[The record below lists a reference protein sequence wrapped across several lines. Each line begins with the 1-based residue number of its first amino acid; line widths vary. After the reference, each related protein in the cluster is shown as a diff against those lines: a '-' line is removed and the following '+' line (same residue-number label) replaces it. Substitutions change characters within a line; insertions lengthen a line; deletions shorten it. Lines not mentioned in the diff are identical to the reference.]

1 MKETRSFLKG
11 RMNKGVDKRIL
22 PEGEYID
29 AMNIRVNSPG
39 NNDDIGAVQNAKGS
53 RRLTELEF
61 AGERLSFGAKCIGA
75 YSDDT
80 KETIYWFVYDP
91 GGTNADGQTTDAVDM
106 IVSYNMNTDQLVY
119 HVMSVSVLNFNPQ
132 YLITGVNRIGDLL
145 FFTDDLNPPRRIN
158 VTRHYQFP
166 SGSPFSDN
174 ITEDDI
180 SVIVKPPA
188 LPPSINMVNTGAE
201 ENFIEDKLIAFAY
214 RYRYRDGEYSAL
226 SSFSELAFLAK
237 AFDFNRSSYD
247 NGGMQNRFNAAEV
260 TFNTGPSN
268 VDKIQ
273 LCYKISDTNTISVI
287 QTYDKADLG
296 YTDNTDKTIVFD
308 NSKAYAALPS
318 NQLARA
324 YDNVPLKAKAQT
336 ISGNRLVYGNYND
349 GRDLTDEDGNDVKIA
364 YTSERR
370 TTTSAVFKESAPTT
384 FFPITYD
391 IESPSSTKSVDGK
404 VTIDFNG
411 ISLLQNNTISL
422 VFVFTRDNSA
432 STYVQTPD
440 EGGEFEFEITYTLPT
455 DYNSVHEL
463 FSSTEFLLALGR
475 DMSSQPGTTNIRS
488 IITSETVNN
497 NNFCSG
503 ATFTDQY
510 MCAYERSRSRSNLS
524 VVGNGIDSLGVQ
536 VVPPSPSI
544 VETRQ
549 IEVSSTAG
557 STGVSFSFPMFKLNH
572 DSTDYYEYFDI
583 TALDFFSSQGANGSK
598 SLHSNRDYDLGIV
611 YLDEHNRATTVLTS
625 ENNTTYVP
633 ASGSDEVNIVRA
645 RVPITQKPPSW
656 ASKYKF
662 FLKSS
667 GGDYDSIF
675 SDVVYVDSTDGTCY
689 FKLEGDNQ
697 NKMKTG
703 DVLTVKADSSGA
715 LNTLQ
720 KVTVLDIEAFGE
732 GLLPG
737 NAGNSL
743 QGLYMSIKPGASMS
757 VENAGTDV
765 VSINPE
771 SVSTRNMEQ
780 PPIEIKLFDG
790 SGNIP
795 INAGDRVSLKIR
807 HKRDGTTAR
816 CEEIVDE
823 FRIDRFVAQV
833 DYANFKEFFD
843 GHNGGIN
850 WADIKFDSGAAT
862 LPVRYYGNTGTSA
875 SNAIFYSSGD
885 PLPVNNKHKFQFINA
900 SGGLVLLAQ
909 AGADGCRA
917 NKKMKT
923 TAKVEIIRNSG
934 FYAFETQPEEITS
947 EIYYEGNQVFDV
959 SADGAGKLVHKGN
972 TQDQDTATNAD
983 AICDLNF
990 HNCYTFYNGVESLSI
1005 GDRIASHKFFLGERA
1020 SIEVDTE
1027 YKEADRFAS
1036 MTYSGFFNDETN
1048 YNSLNEFNLADIN
1061 YKDLDKNFGEI
1072 MILADRSEDILALQ
1086 EDRIS
1091 RILVSK
1097 NILSDDEGSE
1107 LLAKSNTFLGNQL
1120 PRPEEFGIS
1129 RNAES
1134 FAKYGYDYYFTDAK
1148 RGAVIRVSGTGAR
1161 GQNDQIAIVS
1171 NVGMKSYFRDSLK
1184 SSINKVTL
1192 GEYDEH
1198 SQEYVL
1204 SSTGSNLPAPTF
1216 VEPCN
1221 IIINRFIDSE
1231 ISEGGSTTDTEVEV
1245 GDTVGDIAI
1254 EVDIE
1259 NIRDFVAD
1267 GDVTSNPSPKS
1278 TGTATDTGA
1287 TNKLIDESQTFTTSV
1302 VVGDVVRVDSTQT
1315 AVPIAT
1321 IDSDTQLGFAS
1332 KIGITQGQPY
1342 TIISAADS
1350 LKLIDTNATFV
1361 TSGVTTACQLRNK
1374 RTGQITNVAAV
1385 TSETEISLSAGIF
1398 TIEDP
1403 YEITKAAA
1411 AGVTPTITWNGVAKG
1426 GSGSP
1431 ITTDTTYTFTK
1442 TSAKPT
1448 RLNLNMAYPSG
1459 LMGSFKVTAP
1469 CPSAD
1474 RLNVY
1479 YIMLTSD
1486 EDNGSQVNYNA
1497 SRIESGGY
1505 IASEGGQF
1513 SCGSGIGA
1521 FASEFIGTAGLPGN
1535 GIIPAVGD
1543 TIRMAAFN
1551 SESFTLDDMTTS
1563 TRHDFKHLLSST
1575 QYTSSDIQT
1584 ILSSATTIPTV
1595 TATGAGNGYFGDFN
1609 LTSRAS
1615 GEDHLYLVWDL
1626 RNTRTGTFNEVSP
1639 VTSFDDDLYDV
1650 CCTGSSTSIYYID
1663 ADDKNKVTGVFTT
1676 PNMTTSAS
1684 DGLYSLGD
1692 GVAYYVNSGA
1702 LADIVTCPTCAED
1715 CSTFSEGGDGVSLAQ
1730 ELYKF
1735 PVELN
1740 TTTGAVIVRLRPNQD
1755 FFGNLSSTPNH
1766 AGMMISSLGSSSYNS
1781 YTSSLDGFVEK
1792 FFSHSG
1798 VVAPLPSS
1806 GSATI
1811 PFTIKE
1817 WDGTNYNLGGTQN
1830 LVVNSGEVTSATGGA
1845 EYVMVIPKTTATPSR
1860 LLINLFLVKSQL
1872 FNVNVACPAA
1882 LPSFQIAGPI
1892 TVYHSTFSGGTG
1904 GVPVRYNY
1912 VFTDANGVT
1921 KVSAGTFNTTGV
1933 SNMVSITVDANGIIT
1948 KVIGSFTGFYHPSHS
1963 TTACAG
1969 TPATTYYHDATGT
1982 AGTPIVGDTIYSDAA
1997 GTSIVSSG
2005 FYKVGT
2011 DVLTVDSSGVVTNK
2025 AAC

>member
-1 MKETRSFLKG
+1 MKETKSFLQG

-22 PEGEYID
+22 PDGEYID
-29 AMNIRVNSPG
+29 AMNIRVNSSG
-39 NNDDIGAVQNAKGS
+39 ANDDMGAVQNVEGS
-53 RRLTELEF
+53 KRLTELEF
-61 AGERLSFGAKCIGA
+61 AGQRLSFGAKCIGA
-75 YSDDT
+75 YADDVN
-80 KETIYWFVYDP
+80 ETIYWFVYDP

-106 IVSYNMNTDQLVY
+106 IVSYNMNAGQLVY
-119 HVMSVSVLNFNPQ
+119 HVISVDVLNFHPR

-188 LPPSINMVNTGAE
+188 LPPSINMIKTGAE

-214 RYRYRDGEYSAL
+214 RYRYKDGEYSAL

-237 AFDFNRSSYD
+237 AFEFNRSSYD
-247 NGGMQNRFNAAEV
+247 NGGMQNRFNAVEV

-273 LCYKISDTNTISVI
+273 LCYKVSDTNTISIV

-296 YTDNTDKTIVFD
+296 YTDNTNKTIVFD

-370 TTTSAVFKESAPTT
+370 VTTADVFKESATTT
-384 FFPITYD
+384 FSAITYD
-391 IESPSSTKSVDGK
+391 IESPSPTKSVDGK
-404 VTIDFNG
+404 VTIDFDG
-411 ISLLQNNTISL
+411 INLLQNNTISL
-422 VFVFTRDNSA
+422 VFVFTRDNTA

-440 EGGEFEFEITYTLPT
+440 EGNEFEFEITYTLPT
-455 DYNSVHEL
+455 DYNSVHEI
-463 FSSTEFLLALGR
+463 FSSTEFLLAVGR
-475 DMSSQPGTTNIRS
+475 DISSQPGTSNIQN
-488 IITSETVNN
+488 IITTETVNN
-497 NNFCSG
+497 NSFCNSG
-503 ATFTDQY
+503 TTFTDQY

-524 VVGNGIDSLGVQ
+524 VVGNGIDSLGT
-536 VVPPSPSI
+536 SI
-544 VETRQ
+544 SSLVETRQ
-549 IEVSSTAG
+549 IEVSSAAG
-557 STGVSFSFPMFKLNH
+557 STEVSFSFPMFKLNH

-583 TALDFFSSQGANGSK
+583 TALDFFSSQGGNGSK

-611 YLDEHNRATTVLTS
+611 YLDEYNRATTVLTS

-633 ASGSDEVNIVRA
+633 SSGSDEINIVRA
-645 RVPITQKPPSW
+645 RIPITQKPPSW

-667 GGDYDSIF
+667 GGDYESIF

-720 KVTVLDIEAFGE
+720 RVTVLDVKAFGE
-732 GLLPG
+732 DQIPG
-737 NAGNSL
+737 NSSSL

-757 VENAGTDV
+757 VEDAGTDV
-765 VSINPE
+765 VSIRPE
-771 SVSTRNMEQ
+771 SVKSKAGRQ
-780 PPIEIKLFDG
+780 PPIEIELFDG
-790 SGNIP
+790 SGDIP
-795 INAGDRVSLKIR
+795 INAGDRVFLRIR

-823 FRIDRFVAQV
+823 FRIDNFVAQV

-843 GHNGGIN
+843 GHNGGVN
-850 WADIKFDSGAAT
+850 WNDIKFDSGAAT
-862 LPVRYYGNTGTSA
+862 LPAIYYNNTGTPS
-875 SNAIFYSSGD
+875 SNSILTPITTPSYPDGV
-885 PLPVNNKHKFQFINA
+885 PVETNNEHRFQFINS

-909 AGADGCRA
+909 AGADGCRTT
-917 NKKMKT
+917 KKMKT

-947 EIYYEGNQVFDV
+947 EIFYEGNQVFDV
-959 SADGAGKLVHKGN
+959 STDGAGKLVHKGN
-972 TQDQDTATNAD
+972 TQDQDTATSAD

-1005 GDRIASHKFFLGERA
+1005 GDRVASHKFFLGERV

-1072 MILADRSEDILALQ
+1072 MILADRSEDILVLQ

-1184 SSINKVTL
+1184 SSINKITL

-1216 VEPCN
+1216 IEPCN
-1221 IIINRFIDSE
+1221 VIINRFIDGRA
-1231 ISEGGSTTDTEVEV
+1231 SEGGSTTDTEIEV

-1267 GDVTSNPSPKS
+1267 GIVTSNPTPKV
-1278 TGTATDTGA
+1278 TGTATETGA
-1287 TNKLIDESQTFTTSV
+1287 TNKLIDESQTFGESV

-1315 AVPIAT
+1315 AVAIAT

-1350 LKLIDTNATFV
+1350 LRLIDTNATFV
-1361 TSGVTTACQLRNK
+1361 TDGVTTACQLRNK
-1374 RTGQITNVAAV
+1374 RTGQTANVTAV

-1411 AGVTPTITWNGVAKG
+1411 VGVTPTITWNGVTKG

-1448 RLNLNMAYPSG
+1448 RLNLNMVYPSG
-1459 LMGSFKVTAP
+1459 LMGSFTVTAP
-1469 CPSAD
+1469 CPEAD

-1479 YIMLTSD
+1479 YILLTSD
-1486 EDNGSQVNYNA
+1486 EKDGSQVSYNA

-1505 IASEGGQF
+1505 SVSEGGLF
-1513 SCGSGIGA
+1513 SCGSGVGA

-1551 SESFTLDDMTTS
+1551 TESFTLDDMTTS

-1575 QYTSSDIQT
+1575 QYTSSDIQS

-1595 TATGAGNGYFGDFN
+1595 TAVGAGNGYFGEFN
-1609 LTSRAS
+1609 LTSRSA
-1615 GEDHLYLVWDL
+1615 GEDYLYLVWDL
-1626 RNTRTGTFNEVSP
+1626 RNTRTGTFNEASP

-1650 CCTGSSTSIYYID
+1650 CCTGSSTGTYYID

-1715 CSTFSEGGDGVSLAQ
+1715 CSTFGESGDSVSQAQ

-1740 TTTGAVIVRLRPNQD
+1740 ATTGAVIVRLRPNQN
-1755 FFGNLSSTPNH
+1755 FSGALSSTPDH
-1766 AGMMISSLGSSSYNS
+1766 AGMMLSSLGSSTYNS

-1830 LVVNSGEVTSATGGA
+1830 LVVSSGEVTSVTGGA

-1872 FNVNVACPAA
+1872 FNIDVLCPAA

-1904 GVPVRYNY
+1904 GVPALHDY
-1912 VFTDANGVT
+1912 VFADANGVT
-1921 KVSAGTFNTTGV
+1921 KVSAGTYSTVGVPGV
-1933 SNMVSITVDANGIIT
+1933 SSIVVDSNGIIT
-1948 KVIGSFTGFYHPSHS
+1948 TV
-1963 TTACAG
+1963 
-1969 TPATTYYHDATGT
+1969 TP
-1982 AGTPIVGDTIYSDAA
+1982 
-1997 GTSIVSSG
+1997 
-2005 FYKVGT
+2005 
-2011 DVLTVDSSGVVTNK
+2011 
-2025 AAC
+2025 